1 MRWSQ
6 FFIPTTKETPK
17 DATAASH
24 KLMLRASL
32 IRQLAAG
39 IYSYLPLGYR
49 VLRKVEAIVREEMNR
64 AGAIELHL
72 PVLHPVELWQQTGRT
87 AAMGDVLLRLAG
99 PKGDWR
105 AQTVLGPTH
114 EEVITEIA
122 SAHLNSYKQ
131 LPINLYQIQVKFR
144 GEARP
149 KSGVLRTREFLMK
162 DAYSFHDSLE
172 SLDAGYQKMY
182 DAYCRIFGRC
192 GLPYIPVEAESGPIG
207 GDASHEFM
215 VLTDAGEDSVA
226 LSDDGQYAA
235 NTERASFAPLPQD
248 EREMKPL
255 EEVHTPGQKTID
267 EVSAFL
273 KLKPRDM
280 IKTLI
285 YVETSK
291 SQNVETSKS
300 QKVETPTSREVVV
313 LVRGDHEVN
322 ENKLRRVVG
331 PNATLELA
339 DEATIRG
346 LTGAEVG
353 FAGPHTLD
361 ESGVPYRLIVDQAVS
376 VMRNGATGANRT
388 DYHFRNVNP
397 GRDFP
402 LVGIPSMGLPFFNVP
417 KPDSDLEGGT
427 ITAMVEDV
435 RTVAEGDLSPT
446 GSGSPIHLR
455 RAIEVGHVFKL
466 GTKYSEAMKA
476 TYLDRSGKARPLIMG
491 CYGIGLN
498 RIVAAAIE
506 AHHDDGGIVWPMSI
520 APFEALIV
528 ALDPR
533 EQEVML
539 TAKRLHDELA
549 KAGVDV
555 LLDDRDERA
564 GFKFKDADLIGVPVR
579 VTVGRRGLA
588 EGVVELKLRG
598 EEEVETLSQDAV
610 KDRVVALVAAGHS
623 ALRPCSGSDT
633 DEEPLAGA
641 SGW

>member
-24 KLMLRASL
+24 KLMVRASL

-64 AGAIELHL
+64 AGGIELHL
-72 PVLHPVELWQQTGRT
+72 PVLHPLELWQQTGRT
-87 AAMGDVLLRLAG
+87 EAMGDVLLRLAG
-99 PKGDWR
+99 PPGDWR
-105 AQTVLGPTH
+105 TQTVLGPTH
-114 EEVITEIA
+114 EEVITDIA
-122 SAHLNSYKQ
+122 RAHLKSYKQ

-172 SLDAGYQKMY
+172 SLDAGYKKMY
-182 DAYCRIFGRC
+182 DAYCRIFARC

-226 LSDDGQYAA
+226 LSENDDYAA
-235 NTERASFAPLPQD
+235 NTERATFAPLPQD
-248 EREMKPL
+248 ASEMKPL
-255 EEVHTPGQKTID
+255 EEVYTPDQKTID

-273 KLKPRDM
+273 KLRPCDM

-285 YVETSK
+285 YEEK
-291 SQNVETSKS
+291 RKS
-300 QKVETPTSREVVV
+300 QKVEKSKSQKEEESRPGLTATPTGCAAGAVVVV

-322 ENKLRRVVG
+322 ENKLRRLFESGV
-331 PNATLELA
+331 TLELA
-339 DEATIRG
+339 DEATIKA
-346 LTGAEVG
+346 LTGANVG
-353 FAGPHTLD
+353 FAGSHSLKD
-361 ESGVPYRLIVDQAVS
+361 PYRLIVDQAVA
-376 VMRNGATGANRT
+376 VMRNAATGANRT
-388 DYHFRNVNP
+388 DYHVQNVNP

-402 LVGIPSMGLPFFNVP
+402 L
-417 KPDSDLEGGT
+417 EGDRVT
-427 ITAMVEDV
+427 VADV

-446 GSGSPIHLR
+446 GSGSPMHLR
-455 RAIEVGHVFKL
+455 TAIEVGHVFKL
-466 GTKYSEAMKA
+466 GTKYSESMKA
-476 TYLDRSGKARPLIMG
+476 TYLDRNGKARPLVMG

-520 APFEALIV
+520 APFEVLIV

-533 EQEVML
+533 EEEVMS
-539 TAKRLHDELA
+539 TAERIHDELA
-549 KAGVDV
+549 EAGVDV

-579 VTVGRRGLA
+579 ITVGRRGLA
-588 EGVVELKLRG
+588 DGVVELKSRG
-598 EEEVETLSQDAV
+598 GEDVEKLSRDAV
-610 KDRVVALVAAGHS
+610 KDRAVGLVEGALS
-623 ALRPCSGSDT
+623 ELRAPPA
-633 DEEPLAGA
+633 EPGA
-641 SGW
+641 